1 LPVPFTPTTA
11 NNKPQ
16 AKPSRVKVG
25 LIIGFVVLLATF
37 YGSWAWVALVVF
49 GCYFSYLELDQL
61 MQAKNIRPSRLI
73 VGGSGLVLLTFAV
86 LHKTQYFSSIIAAT
100 AIASFIRLL
109 FRKPVA
115 TISDIGATLTAVFYT
130 VYLPLHFILLRDLG
144 AEQHANPLNEPG
156 LWYLLYTLLVLSS
169 NDIAAYY
176 AGKKFGK
183 HLLYPE
189 ISPKKTKEGSV
200 VGCLTGIVVGI
211 TVGGLV
217 GLGWLH
223 GLLLSVLLVITGQL
237 GDLSE
242 SLLKRDAGLK
252 DSGAMLAGHGGLM
265 DRIDSYVFS
274 GAVSFYYIHWV
285 VLHQGL
291 AEDIMKWIALFS
303 PAIKPALV
311 GH

>member
-1 LPVPFTPTTA
+1 LPTPLIPTTVDPP
-11 NNKPQ
+11 KFKQ
-16 AKPSRVKVG
+16 SRVKVG
-25 LIIGFVVLLATF
+25 ILMGIVVLLATF

-49 GCYFSYLELDQL
+49 GCYFSFLELDQL
-61 MQAKNIRPSRLI
+61 MQAKGMRPSRII
-73 VGGSGLVLLTFAV
+73 VGGSGLVLLGFAV
-86 LHKTQYFSSIIAAT
+86 LHKTQYFSSVIAAT
-100 AIASFIRLL
+100 AIASFVRLL

-115 TISDIGATLTAVFYT
+115 TIGDIGATLTAVFYT

-144 AEQHANPLNEPG
+144 AAQHANPLKEPG
-156 LWYLLYTLLVLSS
+156 LWYLLYTLLVLSC

-200 VGCLTGIVVGI
+200 VGSLTGMLVGV
-211 TVGGLV
+211 TVGWLV

-291 AEDIMKWIALFS
+291 AEDVINWVALLG
-303 PAIKPALV
+303 PVI
-311 GH
+311 